1 MTTLTKKDV
10 ARRVAELMDEP
21 IYKSEPW
28 VTAVVTSISD
38 LLLQADPEVRIELRD
53 FGVFEV
59 KKTRAKPKA
68 RNPKTNETVF
78 IPSRRKTHFKPS
90 KKLEECA
97 PDAAVR
103 TGLRS
108 ARRRRRLRARQS
120 SGHRVS
126 GLRLAPRIVGVD
138 YGSKRTGLA
147 VADPLGLFARPLGT
161 FAPGHATV
169 ELVKLDA
176 REGVAV
182 IALGWPFEPDGAE
195 GEAVERVR
203 SFEGRLR
210 KALPQTEIVRVD
222 ERYSSTHAVSQLR
235 QAGASRRVRREKG
248 LVDAAAACVI
258 LEDYLRDR

>member
-90 KKLEECA
+90 KKLKSVLQTPLSELDYAVPEGAADYA
-97 PDAAVR
+97 P
-103 TGLRS
+103 
-108 ARRRRRLRARQS
+108 
-120 SGHRVS
+120 
-126 GLRLAPRIVGVD
+126 VD
-138 YGSKRTGLA
+138 QA
-147 VADPLGLFARPLGT
+147 VA
-161 FAPGHATV
+161 
-169 ELVKLDA
+169 
-176 REGVAV
+176 
-182 IALGWPFEPDGAE
+182 
-195 GEAVERVR
+195 
-203 SFEGRLR
+203 
-210 KALPQTEIVRVD
+210 
-222 ERYSSTHAVSQLR
+222 
-235 QAGASRRVRREKG
+235 
-248 LVDAAAACVI
+248 
-258 LEDYLRDR
+258 